1 MIFPVMTSFI
11 DTHCHLDK
19 LALSLPEALTQAKA
33 AQVNKLLTISV
44 DSESISFVAETA
56 ANHEEVYGSLGIHPH
71 DAGQYNDTIAEQIRG
86 LANRTEIV
94 AVGETGLDY
103 HYMYAEKEVQQA
115 AFTAQLQLAEEL
127 QLPIVLHSREAE
139 DDTMELLHKYPPS
152 RGGVAHS
159 FTSSAKMA
167 HQLVEMGWLLGVNG
181 IVTFRNAQ
189 ELRDTLK
196 QVPLSH
202 LILETDSPFLSP
214 IPHRGKPNDPSRIP
228 IVASFLAGWLEI
240 PIEQLAEQTNENAQR
255 LFAFS

>member
-1 MIFPVMTSFI
+1 
-11 DTHCHLDK
+11 
-19 LALSLPEALTQAKA
+19 
-33 AQVNKLLTISV
+33 
-44 DSESISFVAETA
+44 
-56 ANHEEVYGSLGIHPH
+56 
-71 DAGQYNDTIAEQIRG
+71 
-86 LANRTEIV
+86 
-94 AVGETGLDY
+94 
-103 HYMYAEKEVQQA
+103 
-115 AFTAQLQLAEEL
+115 
-127 QLPIVLHSREAE
+127 
-139 DDTMELLHKYPPS
+139 MELLHKYPPS

-167 HQLVEMGWLLGVNG
+167 HQLVGMGWLLGVNG

-228 IVASFLAGWLEI
+228 VVASFLADWLEI
-240 PIEQLAEQTNENAQR
+240 PIEQLAEETNENAQR

>member
-1 MIFPVMTSFI
+1 MCIR
-11 DTHCHLDK
+11 
-19 LALSLPEALTQAKA
+19 
-33 AQVNKLLTISV
+33 
-44 DSESISFVAETA
+44 DS
-56 ANHEEVYGSLGIHPH
+56 
-71 DAGQYNDTIAEQIRG
+71 NDTIAEQIRG
-86 LANRTEIV
+86 LANRAEIV

-103 HYMYAEKEVQQA
+103 HYMYAEKEVQQT

-139 DDTMELLHKYPPS
+139 EDTIELLQKYPPS

-228 IVASFLAGWLEI
+228 VVASFLADWLEI
-240 PIEQLAEQTNENAQR
+240 PIEQLAEETNENAQR